1 MGSSLLSASSEP
13 ETLHSGSSLH
23 IQEGESLRLV
33 CAADSNPPAMLKWEQ
48 QTQKHIQLS
57 NEELRLPRVELED
70 HGKYVCRA
78 QNSLGAQVASVSLI
92 IRSELEDDGGGAL
105 QSQLGKPL

>member
-1 MGSSLLSASSEP
+1 MLS
-13 ETLHSGSSLH
+13 
-23 IQEGESLRLV
+23 
-33 CAADSNPPAMLKWEQ
+33 WEQ

-57 NEELRLPRVELED
+57 NEELQLPRVELED
-70 HGKYVCRA
+70 HGKYICRA